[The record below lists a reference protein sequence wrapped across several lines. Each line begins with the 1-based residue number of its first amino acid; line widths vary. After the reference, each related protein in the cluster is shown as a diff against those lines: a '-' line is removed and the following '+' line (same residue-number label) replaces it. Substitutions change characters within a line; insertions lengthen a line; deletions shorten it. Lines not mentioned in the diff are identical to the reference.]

1 MINVVPM
8 TLSALCLLALPLMSY
23 GGEPR
28 IVAHRGLLHHAP
40 ENTLADFR
48 ACLELRIGF
57 EFDVEKTKDGQLV
70 CIHDGTVD
78 RTTNGNGAVSEL
90 TLEEIRG
97 LDAGSWF
104 DPKFAG
110 EKVPTVEEVLELV
123 AKYQQH
129 KVLIAV
135 DLKAES
141 VEQEVMGLA
150 EKHKV
155 LGQLLFIGRTIS
167 VPEVRDRIRSVS
179 KKAHTA
185 AVANNADEFAQALAA
200 SNADFVYFRYLP
212 PKEQMEAVH
221 GAGKRAFIAGTPV
234 SANSPENWQ
243 HAVDVGI
250 DGILT
255 DYPFE
260 LAAMLR
266 HQAENQDKQ

>member
-23 GGEPR
+23 GGEPL

-40 ENTLADFR
+40 ENTLANFR
-48 ACLELRIGF
+48 ACLELRLGF

-78 RTTNGNGAVSEL
+78 RTTNGSGAVSEL

-110 EKVPTVEEVLELV
+110 EKVPTIEEVLELV
-123 AKYQQH
+123 AEYQQH
-129 KVLIAV
+129 DVLIAV

-141 VEQEVMGLA
+141 VGANVVRLA

-155 LGQLLFIGRTIS
+155 LGQLLFIGKTIS
-167 VPEVRDRIRSVS
+167 EPEVRDQIRSVS

-185 AVANNADEFAQALAA
+185 AVANDADEFEKALAA
-200 SNADFVYFRYLP
+200 SNADYLYFRYLP

-221 GAGKRAFIAGTPV
+221 GARKRAFIAGTTV
-234 SANSPENWQ
+234 SGSSPENWQ
-243 HAVDVGI
+243 HAVNVGI

-255 DYPFE
+255 DYPLE

-266 HQAENQDKQ
+266 NAHRN